1 MVKRCS
7 LLCLYLYLFHPSHLT
22 TSWYPVSALHLF
34 HETTTGLWLT
44 NSLMILFSLNLCD
57 EAHKWFSNIFLQVI
71 RLLKERNKRMRSAE
85 VEAWLFRKPWPTF
98 QEICVLTYCS
108 QWLLG
113 CRTKQNW
120 LNSSGLNFT
129 HTQKT
134 KSTQTQDGGKKN
146 TEWGKSLY
154 FDPYLHLTSVSHDLE
169 SGPERKDEG
178 KLII

>member
-7 LLCLYLYLFHPSHLT
+7 LLCLYLYSFHPSHLT

-85 VEAWLFRKPWPTF
+85 VEAWLFRKPWPTDF
-98 QEICVLTYCS
+98 KKYVSSPIALSDCWGAELN
-108 QWLLG
+108 
-113 CRTKQNW
+113 RTDSTPRVW
-120 LNSSGLNFT
+120 TSHT
-129 HTQKT
+129 HKRPRARRRRMV
-134 KSTQTQDGGKKN
+134 GKKTQN
-146 TEWGKSLY
+146 EAKVSTLI
-154 FDPYLHLTSVSHDLE
+154 LTSIW
-169 SGPERKDEG
+169 PR
-178 KLII
+178 